1 MDIYTPIEEAR
12 KEIWR
17 RWHDDALKKEIDQF
31 LGDIPKALAE
41 EPRAVLPR
49 HVIGLDNELIRFLSL
64 AKEVGLKPL
73 GWEYQKDIFVAESE
87 TGAKGYR

>member
-17 RWHDDALKKEIDQF
+17 RWHDDALKKEIDRYP
-31 LGDIPKALAE
+31 GDTPKILTA

-49 HVIGLDNELIRFLSL
+49 HVIGLDSELIRFLSL
-64 AKEVGLKPL
+64 AKEVGLKRRH
-73 GWEYQKDIFVAESE
+73 QKKEHQKYV
-87 TGAKGYR
+87 